1 MWGAGAH
8 RRPVWHS
15 VLAISTI
22 VMLVCGVAR
31 HASRRQTR
39 EAFVPIA
46 TENSEALSR
55 RSSLGLGIA
64 TALGATPLAL
74 GEDAWAADGNP
85 FPYDK
90 SRGKIAK
97 KLAAFTGDGCPDPLI
112 QVALGPA
119 GDQLRFVP
127 DQLNLVQGCYF
138 ELALSNPSELE
149 HNFVA
154 LEFSKAVYTVVVLA
168 GSPPAEIKGPVT
180 ELELKPGASLGW
192 FLVPVKSGD
201 FQLKCT
207 VAGHTEGGMVG
218 KVMVAPRTA

>member
-1 MWGAGAH
+1 MWGSSVP
-8 RRPVWHS
+8 RRPAWHLVGAGTCLLLLG
-15 VLAISTI
+15 VLVRH
-22 VMLVCGVAR
+22 VMRKPADV
-31 HASRRQTR
+31 SY
-39 EAFVPIA
+39 VPGPSG
-46 TENSEALSR
+46 ENQAMFNR
-55 RSSLGLGIA
+55 RSALGLGAAMA
-64 TALGATPLAL
+64 TGSLPLAL
-74 GEDAWAADGNP
+74 GEEAWADGNP

-97 KLAAFTGDGCPDPLI
+97 KLAAFTPPGCPDPLI
-112 QVALGPA
+112 QVSLGPT

-127 DQLNLVQGCYF
+127 DQLELMQGCYF
-138 ELALSNPSELE
+138 ELALANPSELE

-154 LEFSKAVYTVVVLA
+154 LEFAKAVYTVVVLA

-192 FLVPVKSGD
+192 FLVPVKAGE

-218 KVMVAPRTA
+218 KVSVKPRIA